1 MNHGFVMVSKDI
13 FTFTNINNYKLS
25 LTVNSSDKQF
35 SSDNDLNSFNGCLV
49 LNQPENLTSL
59 FNQFNDFS
67 SDKIQNSDN
76 ITNCKYYKID
86 KIQSLNKLN
95 DKHPLSL
102 FPINEC
108 SLIYKTLNFSLIP
121 RKFSLMLYL

>member
-1 MNHGFVMVSKDI
+1 MNHDFVMVSKDI

-35 SSDNDLNSFNGCLV
+35 SSDNDLNSFNGYLV
-49 LNQPENLTSL
+49 LNPPENLTNL

-95 DKHPLSL
+95 EKHSLSL

-108 SLIYKTLNFSLIP
+108 SLTYKTLNFSLIP
-121 RKFSLMLYL
+121 LEFSLMLYL